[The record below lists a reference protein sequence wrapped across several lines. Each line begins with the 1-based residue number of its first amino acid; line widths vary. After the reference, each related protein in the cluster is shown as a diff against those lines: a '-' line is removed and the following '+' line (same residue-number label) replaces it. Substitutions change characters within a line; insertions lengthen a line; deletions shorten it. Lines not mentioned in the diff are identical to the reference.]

1 MAARKKTKAPK
12 RAAPKRASR
21 SVAAPGVT
29 VVTLG
34 VKDLARSRAFY
45 CDGLGYEASSVSN
58 ENIVFLRG
66 GGVVLSLFGRDAL
79 AHDANVAPGSSG
91 FGGVTLARNVRSRA
105 AVDAALEVVKN
116 AGGTIV
122 KPAKEAFWGGYS
134 GYFADPDGHL
144 WEIAH
149 NPYWKLDAS
158 GLVVLPR

>member
-1 MAARKKTKAPK
+1 VKAPRRK
-12 RAAPKRASR
+12 TSR

-34 VKDLARSRAFY
+34 VRDLSRSRAFY
-45 CDGLGYEASSVSN
+45 CEGLGYEASSASN

-66 GGVVLSLFGRDAL
+66 GGIVLSLFGRDAL
-79 AHDANVAPGSSG
+79 AHDANLAPAGSG
-91 FGGVTLARNVRSRA
+91 FAGVALARNVKSRA
-105 AVDAALEVVKN
+105 AVDAALEVVKK
-116 AGGTIV
+116 AGGTIL
-122 KPAKEAFWGGYS
+122 KPAREAFWGGYS

-149 NPYWKLDAS
+149 NPHWKLDSS